1 MLVLINCISV
11 FSNQKKRM
19 KTLQKKKQFG
29 GKINEDNPFE
39 SFIGSTQISYCYY
52 KDSERILGNTFGMLV
67 LQDFEAL
74 TPNLLARTI
83 ETVEGGGLIVLL
95 LHTIDSLKQLYTL
108 SMDVHNRYRTE
119 GNQDIVP
126 RFNERFLL
134 SLSSCSSCMVIDDR
148 LNILPVSSH
157 LFNLAALPKPEN
169 INELTPEQQE
179 LLDRKN
185 GLQDVQPLGALANLC
200 KTVDQLKALNE
211 FFQVLQD
218 KVSKATVSLTAARGR
233 GKSATLGLAIAA
245 AIANGYSSVYLT
257 SPSPENLKT
266 LYEFI
271 LKGFEAVNLKQH
283 TDYEIIY
290 LKDETNGKLISK
302 INIYRDHRQTIQ
314 YVHPSEINENNR
326 CNAELVVIDEAAA
339 IPLPIIKAFFGPYL
353 TFLASTINGYEG
365 TGRSLSFKL
374 LKQLKTQ
381 DLSSTSNE
389 GFMNQV
395 GKKFVEI
402 TIDESIRYSP
412 DDEIE
417 KWLYHLLCLD
427 ANLIDSVTISN
438 YPIPDDCELYYINRD
453 TLFSYHSVS
462 EQFLQNLVSLYT
474 SSHYKNSPNDL
485 QMISDAPAHHLFC
498 LLAPIN
504 ESKLKRKGSINGKLP
519 EVLVFI
525 QVALEGKISQQTILN
540 NLQRGQRGSGD
551 LIPWTLSQQF
561 DDNFASLSGARIVRI
576 ATHPKCSNK
585 GYGTRALQ
593 LLEKYYK
600 GLYDQFGSSDNE
612 AAEQNELNN
621 ENLEDDNIVD
631 TNEEDLNDI
640 KKKSK
645 KSLPP
650 LLSKLSE
657 RRAERLNYLGTS
669 FGLTNELLKFWKK
682 NGYLP
687 VYIRQTTS
695 DLTGEHSCIM
705 VKSIEE
711 ECSWINEFFYDFR
724 KRFVNLLSYQFS
736 KFKIPL
742 PLNVIQNSSANLVGQ
757 LKELT
762 KTQLECSI
770 SLYDLK
776 RLEKYSNNLIDYHL
790 IMDLLPSLAKLYFTT
805 NLCREC
811 NLSVAQLSILI
822 CFGLQHKTVDETAK
836 ELTLESSQ
844 VLGLFIRSIAK
855 LTKHFRKI
863 EEQTIE
869 SNLGFNQLNSTDKEL
884 NPLKESLRDEMNN
897 MANEIDANLLSLKSG
912 LANMDQYAVKG
923 TDGDWQKKLK
933 GQQGI
938 QINSNKK

>member
-1 MLVLINCISV
+1 MLH
-11 FSNQKKRM
+11 
-19 KTLQKKKQFG
+19 KKKQFG

-39 SFIGSTQISYCYY
+39 SFIASTQISYCYY

-83 ETVEGGGLIVLL
+83 ETVEGGGVIVLL

-108 SMDVHNRYRTE
+108 SMDVHNRYRTD
-119 GNQDIVP
+119 GNQDIIP

-134 SLSSCSSCMVIDDR
+134 SLSSCSSCMVVDDR
-148 LNILPVSSH
+148 LNILPISSH
-157 LFNLAALPKPEN
+157 LTSLNALPKPED
-169 INELTPEQQE
+169 INELTPKQQE
-179 LLDRKN
+179 LIDQKTA
-185 GLQDVQPLGALANLC
+185 LQDVQPLGVLANLC
-200 KTVDQLKALNE
+200 KTVDQLNALNE

-218 KVSKATVSLTAARGR
+218 KISKATVSLTAARGR

-266 LYEFI
+266 LFEFV

-283 TDYEIIY
+283 TDFEIIY
-290 LKDETNGKLISK
+290 LKDETNGKLISR

-314 YVHPSEINENNR
+314 YIHPSEINDSNR

-339 IPLPIIKAFFGPYL
+339 IPLPIIKSFFGPYL

-374 LKQLKTQ
+374 LKQLKTPELGTN
-381 DLSSTSNE
+381 DGFLS
-389 GFMNQV
+389 QV
-395 GKKFVEI
+395 GKKFVEL

-412 DDEIE
+412 GDEVE

-427 ANLIDSVTISN
+427 ATLIDKVTIST
-438 YPIPDDCELYYINRD
+438 YPMPDDCELYYINRD

-474 SSHYKNSPNDL
+474 ASHYKNSPNDL
-485 QMISDAPAHHLFC
+485 QMLSDAPSHHLFC
-498 LLAPIN
+498 LLSPID
-504 ESKLKRKGSINGKLP
+504 ETKLKRKGSVNGKLP
-519 EVLVFI
+519 EVLCFI
-525 QVALEGKISQQTILN
+525 QVALEGKISQETIMN
-540 NLQRGQRGSGD
+540 NLQRGQRGAGD

-561 DDNFASLSGARIVRI
+561 QDDNFASLSGARIVRI
-576 ATHPKCSNK
+576 AAHPKCANK
-585 GYGTRALQ
+585 GYGSRALQ
-593 LLEKYYK
+593 LLERYYQ
-600 GLYDQFGSSDNE
+600 GHYNQAASSGD
-612 AAEQNELNN
+612 EQEKSD
-621 ENLEDDNIVD
+621 ENQGNHDSEDA
-631 TNEEDLNDI
+631 EEDLNDV

-657 RRAERLNYLGTS
+657 RRAEPLNYLGTS

-682 NGYLP
+682 NGYVP

-711 ECSWINEFFYDFR
+711 DRNWLNEFFYDFR
-724 KRFVNLLSYQFS
+724 KRFVNLLGYQFRN
-736 KFKIPL
+736 FRLPL
-742 PLNVIQNSSANLVGQ
+742 PLNVLQNPAANLAG
-757 LKELT
+757 LLRELS
-762 KTQLECSI
+762 KVELEVSV

-822 CFGLQHKTVDETAK
+822 CFGLQHKTVEETAK
-836 ELTLESSQ
+836 ELTLEPSQ

-855 LTKHFRKI
+855 LTKHLRKI

-869 SNLGFNQLNSTDKEL
+869 GNLGFGQLNSEQEL
-884 NPLKESLRDEMNN
+884 NPLKVSLREEMSN
-897 MANEIDANLLSLKSG
+897 MAKETDANLLSLKNN
-912 LANMDQYAVKG
+912 LANLDQYAIKG
-923 TDGDWQKKLK
+923 SEDDWQKKLK
-933 GQQGI
+933 GQQSVPIGS
-938 QINSNKK
+938 QNKNK

>member
-1 MLVLINCISV
+1 MDAETRKKLDNRIRILIENNVQTNHRSLFVVVGEKSKHQVPIFHHMLSKATTGRKPSVLWCYKKELG
-11 FSNQKKRM
+11 FSTNQKKRM
-19 KTLQKKKQFG
+19 KMLEKKKQFG

-39 SFIGSTQISYCYY
+39 SFIASTQISYCYY

-83 ETVEGGGLIVLL
+83 ETVEGGGCIVLL

-108 SMDVHNRYRTE
+108 SMDVHNRYRNDT
-119 GNQDIVP
+119 NQDVVP

-148 LNILPVSSH
+148 LNILPINSH
-157 LFNLAALPKPEN
+157 LFNLTALPKPED
-169 INELTPEQQE
+169 INELTPKQQE
-179 LLDRKN
+179 LLDKKN
-185 GLQDVQPLGALANLC
+185 SLIDVQPLGALANLC
-200 KTVDQLKALNE
+200 KTVDQLNALND

-290 LKDETNGKLISK
+290 LKDESNGKLISK

-374 LKQLKTQ
+374 LKQLKAQ
-381 DLSSTSNE
+381 DLILSASE
-389 GFMNQV
+389 GFINQA
-395 GKKFVEI
+395 GKRFVEI
-402 TIDESIRYSP
+402 SIDESIRYSP

-427 ANLIDSVTISN
+427 ASLIDKVSISS
-438 YPIPDDCELYYINRD
+438 YPMPQDCELYYINRD

-498 LLAPIN
+498 LLSPID

-525 QVALEGKISQQTILN
+525 QVALEGRISQETILN

-561 DDNFASLSGARIVRI
+561 QDDNFASLSGARVVRI
-576 ATHPKCSNK
+576 ATHPKCANK

-593 LLEKYYK
+593 LLENYYK
-600 GLYDQFGSSDNE
+600 GLYDQLDLSDNE
-612 AAEQNELNN
+612 QNDNQE
-621 ENLEDDNIVD
+621 ESKVEEDD
-631 TNEEDLNDI
+631 EDDANDI

-657 RRAERLNYLGTS
+657 RKAERLNYLGTS

-682 NGYLP
+682 NGYVP

-711 ECSWINEFFYDFR
+711 ECDWINEFFFDFR
-724 KRFVNLLSYQFS
+724 KRFVNLLGYQFRN
-736 KFKIPL
+736 FKIPL
-742 PLNVIQNSSANLVGQ
+742 PLNVLQNSGVNLVGL
-757 LKELT
+757 LKELN
-762 KTQLECSI
+762 KTQLECLI

-790 IMDLLPSLAKLYFTT
+790 IMDLLPSLAKMYFTT
-805 NLCREC
+805 NMCR
-811 NLSVAQLSILI
+811 VI
-822 CFGLQHKTVDETAK
+822 
-836 ELTLESSQ
+836 
-844 VLGLFIRSIAK
+844 
-855 LTKHFRKI
+855 
-863 EEQTIE
+863 
-869 SNLGFNQLNSTDKEL
+869 
-884 NPLKESLRDEMNN
+884 
-897 MANEIDANLLSLKSG
+897 
-912 LANMDQYAVKG
+912 
-923 TDGDWQKKLK
+923 
-933 GQQGI
+933 
-938 QINSNKK
+938 

>member
-1 MLVLINCISV
+1 MLH
-11 FSNQKKRM
+11 
-19 KTLQKKKQFG
+19 KKKQFG
-29 GKINEDNPFE
+29 GKINEDNPFD
-39 SFIGSTQISYCYY
+39 SFISSTQISYCYY
-52 KDSERILGNTFGMLV
+52 KDSERILGQTFGMLV

-83 ETVEGGGLIVLL
+83 ETVEGGGIIVLL

-134 SLSSCSSCMVIDDR
+134 SLSSCSSCMVVDDR
-148 LNILPVSSH
+148 LNILPISSH
-157 LFNLAALPKPEN
+157 LSNLTPLPKPED
-169 INELTPEQQE
+169 INELTPKQQE
-179 LLDRKN
+179 LINLKDS
-185 GLQDVQPLGALANLC
+185 LQNVQPLGALANLC
-200 KTVDQLKALNE
+200 KTVDQLNALNE

-218 KVSKATVSLTAARGR
+218 KISKATVSLTAARGR

-266 LYEFI
+266 LFEFV
-271 LKGFEAVNLKQH
+271 LKGFEAVNFKQH

-290 LKDETNGKLISK
+290 LKDETNGKLISR

-314 YVHPSEINENNR
+314 YIHPSEINDSNR

-339 IPLPIIKAFFGPYL
+339 IPLPIIKSFFGPYL

-374 LKQLKTQ
+374 LKQLKTP
-381 DLSSTSNE
+381 DTND
-389 GFMNQV
+389 GFLNQI
-395 GKKFVEI
+395 GKRFVEL

-412 DDEIE
+412 NDEIE

-427 ANLIDSVTISN
+427 ATLIDKVTISN
-438 YPIPDDCELYYINRD
+438 YPMPDDCELYYINRD

-462 EQFLQNLVSLYT
+462 ESFLQNLVSLYT

-485 QMISDAPAHHLFC
+485 QMLSDAPAHHLFC
-498 LLAPIN
+498 LLAPID

-519 EVLVFI
+519 EVLCFI
-525 QVALEGKISQQTILN
+525 QVALEGKISQETILN
-540 NLQRGQRGSGD
+540 NLQRGQRGAGD

-561 DDNFASLSGARIVRI
+561 DENFASLSGARIVRI
-576 ATHPKCSNK
+576 ATHPKCANK

-593 LLEKYYK
+593 LLEKYYQ
-600 GLYDQFGSSDNE
+600 GFFNSDENMNGEVNDEVQDENPEPNDQ
-612 AAEQNELNN
+612 
-621 ENLEDDNIVD
+621 LEDI
-631 TNEEDLNDI
+631 EEDLNDI

-650 LLSKLSE
+650 LLNKLSE
-657 RRAERLNYLGTS
+657 RKAEHLNYLGTS

-682 NGYLP
+682 NGFVP

-705 VKSIEE
+705 VKPIED
-711 ECSWINEFFYDFR
+711 ECDWINEFFYDFR
-724 KRFVNLLSYQFS
+724 KRFVNLLGYQFRT
-736 KFKIPL
+736 FKIPL
-742 PLNVIQNSSANLVGQ
+742 PLNVLQNSNVNLVKQ
-757 LKELT
+757 LRELT
-762 KTQLECSI
+762 KTELECSI

-790 IMDLLPSLAKLYFTT
+790 IIDLLPSVAKLYFTT
-805 NLCREC
+805 NLCRDC

-822 CFGLQHKTVDETAK
+822 CFGLQHKTVEVTSK
-836 ELTLESSQ
+836 ELTLEPSQ

-855 LTKHFRKI
+855 LTKHLKKI
-863 EEQTIE
+863 EEQSIE
-869 SNLGFNQLNSTDKEL
+869 SSLGFNKLGDEQEL
-884 NPLKESLRDEMNN
+884 NPLKESLREEMSN
-897 MANEIDANLLSLKSG
+897 MAKETDANLLSLKND
-912 LANMDQYAVKG
+912 LANLDQYAIKG
-923 TDGDWQKKLK
+923 SENDWQKKLK

-938 QINSNKK
+938 QINSNKNHK

>member
-1 MLVLINCISV
+1 MKMLH
-11 FSNQKKRM
+11 
-19 KTLQKKKQFG
+19 KKKQFG

-39 SFIGSTQISYCYY
+39 SFIASTQISYCYY

-83 ETVEGGGLIVLL
+83 ETVEGGGVIVLL

-108 SMDVHNRYRTE
+108 SMDVHSRYRTE

-134 SLSSCSSCMVIDDR
+134 SLSSCSSCMVVDDR
-148 LNILPVSSH
+148 LNILPISSH
-157 LFNLAALPKPEN
+157 LASLTPLPKPED
-169 INELTPEQQE
+169 INELTPKQQE
-179 LLDRKN
+179 LVDRKAA
-185 GLQDVQPLGALANLC
+185 LQDVQPLGVLANLC
-200 KTVDQLKALNE
+200 KTVDQLNALNE

-218 KVSKATVSLTAARGR
+218 KISKATVSLTAARGR

-266 LYEFI
+266 LFEFV

-283 TDYEIIY
+283 SDYEILY
-290 LKDETNGKLISK
+290 LKDETNGKLISR
-302 INIYRDHRQTIQ
+302 INIFRDHRQTIQ
-314 YVHPSEINENNR
+314 YIHPSEINDGNR

-339 IPLPIIKAFFGPYL
+339 IPLPIIKSFFGPYL

-374 LKQLKTQ
+374 LKQLRSP
-381 DLSSTSNE
+381 DLGSTD
-389 GFMNQV
+389 GFLNQV

-412 DDEIE
+412 DDQVE

-427 ANLIDSVTISN
+427 ATLIDKLTISQFPMPN
-438 YPIPDDCELYYINRD
+438 DCELYYINRD

-485 QMISDAPAHHLFC
+485 QMLSDAPAHHLFA
-498 LLAPIN
+498 LLSPID
-504 ESKLKRKGSINGKLP
+504 ESKLKRKGSVNGKLP
-519 EVLVFI
+519 EVLCFI
-525 QVALEGKISQQTILN
+525 QVALEGKISQETIMN
-540 NLQRGQRGSGD
+540 NLQRGQRGAGD

-561 DDNFASLSGARIVRI
+561 QDDNFASLSGARIVRI
-576 ATHPKCSNK
+576 ATHPQCANK
-585 GYGTRALQ
+585 GYGSRALQ
-593 LLEKYYK
+593 LLEKYYQ
-600 GLYDQFGSSDNE
+600 GEYDQFLSSDNE
-612 AAEQNELNN
+612 QEVQK
-621 ENLEDDNIVD
+621 EDDAEDANEEIG
-631 TNEEDLNDI
+631 EEDLNDV

-650 LLSKLSE
+650 LLSKLGE
-657 RRAERLNYLGTS
+657 RRAERLHYLGTS
-669 FGLTNELLKFWKK
+669 FGLTNELLRFWKK
-682 NGYLP
+682 NGFVP

-711 ECSWINEFFYDFR
+711 GANWLNEFFCDFR
-724 KRFVNLLSYQFS
+724 KRFVNLLAYQFS
-736 KFKIPL
+736 SFRIPL
-742 PLNVIQNSSANLVGQ
+742 PLNVLQNSNADLAT
-757 LKELT
+757 LLPELT
-762 KTQLECSI
+762 KAELRLPI

-790 IMDLLPSLAKLYFTT
+790 IMDLLPELAKLYFTT
-805 NLCREC
+805 NLCRVC

-822 CFGLQHKTVDETAK
+822 CFGLQHKTVEETAK
-836 ELTLESSQ
+836 ELTLEPSH

-855 LTKHFRKI
+855 LTKQLRKI

-869 SNLGFNQLNSTDKEL
+869 SNLGFGQLNGEKEL
-884 NPLKESLRDEMNN
+884 APLKQSLQEEMSN
-897 MANEIDANLLSLKSG
+897 MAKETDANLLSLKNN
-912 LANMDQYAVKG
+912 LANLDQYAIKG
-923 TDGDWQKKLK
+923 TEDDWQKKLK
-933 GQQGI
+933 GQQSI
-938 QINSNKK
+938 QIGSQNKNT